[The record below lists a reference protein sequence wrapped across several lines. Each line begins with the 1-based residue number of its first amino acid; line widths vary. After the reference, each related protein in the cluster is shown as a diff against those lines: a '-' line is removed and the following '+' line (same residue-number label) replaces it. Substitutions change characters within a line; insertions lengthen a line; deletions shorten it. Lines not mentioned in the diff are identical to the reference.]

1 LELQSGGKDVIEE
14 RRTGQPTRVVVV
26 DDDDINRR
34 GMASLLAEHPGIDVV
49 ASLTHADAL
58 GQDALWGGVD
68 VLLVDAADPR
78 NRDDQFPGVAVVEA
92 VRHRRSR
99 QETLIV
105 VITGHF
111 FDDAVRRRMREAQ
124 ADLYYHRAEL
134 GDVRTLCDV
143 VLDARAPRPVPEPV
157 RPDALFSQGVTGDTR
172 VNRAVA
178 YARDHGLE
186 AAMAEAGRP
195 RRAWLRLRREFNR
208 EARLSPVTVD
218 GRPPDRS
225 QALPSRPQIA
235 RFLAWA
241 TKVKTSR
248 QSDAGPGPNSPDA

>member
-1 LELQSGGKDVIEE
+1 
-14 RRTGQPTRVVVV
+14 
-26 DDDDINRR
+26 
-34 GMASLLAEHPGIDVV
+34 
-49 ASLTHADAL
+49 
-58 GQDALWGGVD
+58 VD

-78 NRDDQFPGVAVVEA
+78 NRDDNFPGVAVVEE
-92 VRHRRSR
+92 VRRHRTR
-99 QETLIV
+99 QQTLIV

-111 FDDAVRRRMREAQ
+111 FDDAVRRRMREAR

-134 GDVRTLCDV
+134 GDVQALRDV
-143 VLDARAPRPVPEPV
+143 VLRPPAHRPVPDPLQPE
-157 RPDALFSQGVTGDTR
+157 ALFSQGVTEETR

-178 YARDHGLE
+178 YAGEHGLE
-186 AAMAEAGRP
+186 TALAGDGRP

-241 TKVKTSR
+241 TRIKTGQR
-248 QSDAGPGPNSPDA
+248 PDGGRDPDAGDR

>member
-1 LELQSGGKDVIEE
+1 MTGREAGT
-14 RRTGQPTRVVVV
+14 TGQPTRVVIV

-34 GMASLLAEHPGIDVV
+34 GIASLLAEHAGIEV
-49 ASLTHADAL
+49 AASVTHAAAL
-58 GQDALWGGVD
+58 GRCDLWEGVD
-68 VLLVDAADPR
+68 VVVVDAADER
-78 NRDDQFPGVAVVEA
+78 NPGDHFPGVAVVEA
-92 VRHRRSR
+92 VRRHRSR
-99 QETLIV
+99 QETVVI

-124 ADLYYHRAEL
+124 ADFYYHRAEL
-134 GDVRTLCDV
+134 GDAAALRDA
-143 VLDARAPRPVPEPV
+143 VLHPDSYRRVPGPVASET
-157 RPDALFSQGVTGDTR
+157 LFSQGVTDETR

-178 YARDHGLE
+178 YAAEHGLD
-186 AAMAEAGRP
+186 AAMADKARP
-195 RRAWLRLRREFNR
+195 RRSWLRLRREFNR

-241 TKVKTSR
+241 TRVKTGQPDGEQR
-248 QSDAGPGPNSPDA
+248 ERGPGGT

>member
-1 LELQSGGKDVIEE
+1 M
-14 RRTGQPTRVVVV
+14 GQPTRVVVV

-49 ASLTHADAL
+49 ASMTHADAVL
-58 GQDALWGGVD
+58 QDTLWDGVD

-78 NRDDQFPGVAVVEA
+78 NRDDQFPGVAVVEE
-92 VRHRRSR
+92 VRRRRSR

-134 GDVRTLCDV
+134 GDVQTLRDV
-143 VLDARAPRPVPEPV
+143 VLDPRAQRPVPEPV
-157 RPDALFSQGVTGDTR
+157 LPDALFSQGVTEETR

-186 AAMAEAGRP
+186 AAMAGEGRP
-195 RRAWLRLRREFNR
+195 RRAWLRIRREFNR
-208 EARLSPVTVD
+208 EARLSPVTID

-241 TKVKTSR
+241 TKVKTGR
-248 QSDAGPGPNSPDA
+248 RPDEGQGPNANDA